1 MSAHAGSKAIIAAL
15 GANLSIAVLKV
26 VAFALTGSASMLA
39 EAIHSAADSVNQML
53 LMFGGKRARRKAT
66 TEHPFGY
73 GRERYIYAFVVSI
86 VIFSLG
92 GLFALNEAIE
102 KFQHPHALD
111 MTWAWVPIAVL
122 AGSIALEG
130 YSFTTAIRESNT
142 TRGKNTWAQFIRTA
156 KAPEL
161 PVVLLEDSAALAG
174 LVFALFGVGMT
185 VITGNG
191 FWDAAG
197 SALIGLLLV
206 AVSVVLVVET
216 KSMLIGEA
224 ADPTDVDA
232 IAAALVGPGVERV
245 IHLKTMHL
253 APEELLVAA
262 KIAVSEDASGE
273 DITEAID
280 AAEKRVRAIVPIA
293 RYVYLEPDI
302 YSAAGRQ
309 EKGHPLGVAFFVP
322 RF

>member
-1 MSAHAGSKAIIAAL
+1 VSAHAGSKAIIAAL
-15 GANLSIAVLKV
+15 GANLSIAVMKV

-53 LMFGGKRARRKAT
+53 LMFGGHKARRKAT

-73 GRERYIYAFVVSI
+73 GRERYIYAFVVAI
-86 VIFSLG
+86 IIFTLG
-92 GLFALNEAIE
+92 GLFALNEAFE

-111 MTWAWVPIAVL
+111 MQWAWVPVAVL
-122 AGSIALEG
+122 VGSIALEG
-130 YSFTTAIRESNT
+130 YSFLTAIKESNR
-142 TRGKNTWAQFIRTA
+142 TRGRNTWAQFIRTA

-185 VITGNG
+185 IITGNG
-191 FWDAAG
+191 IWDAAG
-197 SALIGLLLV
+197 TALIGLLLV
-206 AVSVVLVVET
+206 SVAFVLVVET

-262 KIAVSEDASGE
+262 KIGVSNAASGE

-280 AAEKRVRAIVPIA
+280 AAEKRVRAVVPIA

-302 YSAAGRQ
+302 YSAAGSRGQ
-309 EKGHPLGVAFFVP
+309 REEISIG
-322 RF
+322 RD

>member
-1 MSAHAGSKAIIAAL
+1 MSAPAGGGKAIIAAL
-15 GANLSIAVLKV
+15 SANMSIAALKV

-111 MTWAWVPIAVL
+111 MEWAWVPLTVL
-122 AGSIALEG
+122 VGSIALEG
-130 YSFTTAIRESNT
+130 YSFTTAIKESNV
-142 TRGKNTWAQFIRTA
+142 TRGRNTWAQFIRTA

-161 PVVLLEDSAALAG
+161 PVVLLEDSAALTG

-185 VITGNG
+185 VLTGNG
-191 FWDAAG
+191 LWDAAG
-197 SALIGLLLV
+197 TALIGLLLV

-224 ADPTDVDA
+224 ADPADVDA
-232 IAAALVGPGVERV
+232 IAAALVGDGVQKV

-302 YSAAGRQ
+302 YSAAGSRGQ
-309 EKGHPLGVAFFVP
+309 REQISIG
-322 RF
+322 RD

>member
-1 MSAHAGSKAIIAAL
+1 VSAHAGSKAIVAAL
-15 GANLSIAVLKV
+15 GANLSIAAMKV
-26 VAFALTGSASMLA
+26 VAFVLTGSASMLA

-53 LMFGGKRARRKAT
+53 LMFGGHKARRKAT
-66 TEHPFGY
+66 TAHPFGY
-73 GRERYIYAFVVSI
+73 GRERYIYAFVVAI

-111 MTWAWVPIAVL
+111 MQWAWVPVAVL
-122 AGSIALEG
+122 VGSIALEG
-130 YSFTTAIRESNT
+130 YSFLTAIKESNR
-142 TRGKNTWAQFIRTA
+142 TRGRNTWAQFIRTA

-185 VITGNG
+185 IITGNG
-191 FWDAAG
+191 IWDAAG
-197 SALIGLLLV
+197 TALIGLLLV
-206 AVSVVLVVET
+206 AVAVVLVVET

-232 IAAALVGPGVERV
+232 IAAALVGPGVLKV

-302 YSAAGRQ
+302 YSAAGSRGQ
-309 EKGHPLGVAFFVP
+309 REEISIG
-322 RF
+322 RD

>member
-1 MSAHAGSKAIIAAL
+1 MSAHAGSKAIVAAL
-15 GANLSIAVLKV
+15 GANLSIAAMKV

-53 LMFGGKRARRKAT
+53 LMFGGHKARRKAT
-66 TEHPFGY
+66 TAHPFGY
-73 GRERYIYAFVVSI
+73 GRERYIYAFVVAI

-111 MTWAWVPIAVL
+111 MQWAWAPVAVL
-122 AGSIALEG
+122 VGSIALEG
-130 YSFTTAIRESNT
+130 YSFLTAIKESNR
-142 TRGKNTWAQFIRTA
+142 TRGRNTWAQFIRTA

-185 VITGNG
+185 IITGNG
-191 FWDAAG
+191 IWDAAG
-197 SALIGLLLV
+197 TALIGLLLV
-206 AVSVVLVVET
+206 AVAVVLVVET

-232 IAAALVGPGVERV
+232 IAAALVGPGVLKV

-262 KIAVSEDASGE
+262 KIAVSQDASGE

-302 YSAAGRQ
+302 YSAAGSRGQ
-309 EKGHPLGVAFFVP
+309 REEISIG
-322 RF
+322 RD

>member
-1 MSAHAGSKAIIAAL
+1 
-15 GANLSIAVLKV
+15 
-26 VAFALTGSASMLA
+26 
-39 EAIHSAADSVNQML
+39 ML
-53 LMFGGKRARRKAT
+53 LMFGGHKARRTAT

-73 GRERYIYAFVVSI
+73 GRERYIYAFVVAII
-86 VIFSLG
+86 VFTLG

-111 MTWAWVPIAVL
+111 MQWAWVPVAVL
-122 AGSIALEG
+122 VGSIALEG
-130 YSFTTAIRESNT
+130 YSFLTAIKESNR
-142 TRGKNTWAQFIRTA
+142 TRGRNTWAQFIRTA

-185 VITGNG
+185 IITGNG
-191 FWDAAG
+191 IWDAAG
-197 SALIGLLLV
+197 TALIGLLLV
-206 AVSVVLVVET
+206 SVAVVLVVET

-262 KIAVSEDASGE
+262 KIGVSNAASGE

-280 AAEKRVRAIVPIA
+280 AAEKRVRAVVPIA

-302 YSAAGRQ
+302 YSAAGSRGQ
-309 EKGHPLGVAFFVP
+309 REGISIG
-322 RF
+322 RD

>member
-1 MSAHAGSKAIIAAL
+1 MSAHAGSKAIVAAL

-26 VAFALTGSASMLA
+26 VAFVLTGSASMLA
-39 EAIHSAADSVNQML
+39 EAIHSAADSINQML

-111 MTWAWVPIAVL
+111 MTWAWVPLAVL
-122 AGSIALEG
+122 VGSIALEG
-130 YSFTTAIRESNT
+130 YSFTTAIKESNH

-161 PVVLLEDSAALAG
+161 PVVLLEDSAALTG

-185 VITGNG
+185 VLTGNG
-191 FWDAAG
+191 LWDAAG
-197 SALIGLLLV
+197 TALIGLLLV

-262 KIAVSEDASGE
+262 KIAVSKTATGE
-273 DITEAID
+273 EITEAID
-280 AAEKRVRAIVPIA
+280 AAEQRVRAVVPIA
-293 RYVYLEPDI
+293 TLMYLEPDL
-302 YSAAGRQ
+302 YSAAGNRAQ
-309 EKGHPLGVAFFVP
+309 REPVNIGRL
-322 RF
+322 

>member
-1 MSAHAGSKAIIAAL
+1 MSAHAGSKAIVAAL
-15 GANLSIAVLKV
+15 GANLSIAALKV
-26 VAFALTGSASMLA
+26 VAFVLSGSASMLA

-111 MTWAWVPIAVL
+111 ITWAWVPLTVL
-122 AGSIALEG
+122 VGSIVLEG
-130 YSFTTAIRESNT
+130 YSFITAVKESNH

-161 PVVLLEDSAALAG
+161 PVVLLEDSAALTG

-185 VITGNG
+185 ILTGNG
-191 FWDAAG
+191 LWDAAG
-197 SALIGLLLV
+197 TALIGLLLV

-224 ADPTDVDA
+224 ADPTDIEA
-232 IAAALVGPGVERV
+232 IASALVGPGVEGV

-262 KIAVSEDASGE
+262 KIAVSKDATGE
-273 DITEAID
+273 NITEAID
-280 AAEKRVRAIVPIA
+280 AAEKRVRAVVPIA
-293 RYVYLEPDI
+293 NLIYLEPDL
-302 YSAAGRQ
+302 YSAAGSRAQ
-309 EKGHPLGVAFFVP
+309 REAVNIGHP
-322 RF
+322 